1 MKRYSICPFCF
12 ERINLHKVDFRCA
25 NAPGRCSPEND
36 VVLANFLGVSSHIT
50 NKVVKIPLATT
61 VWEKLKAW
69 LWAPREVICGVCH
82 EKTSLRLCPRCH
94 SELPYT
100 IGEYQDLIFA
110 VIGAKEA
117 GKSHYISVL
126 IEKVRNEI
134 GAHFECSLQ
143 PLNDETI
150 RRYREDFYNPVFR
163 KKEVIQATLSARA
176 DSRVRV
182 PLIYTLSFK
191 KKRKIRDVVTIVFF
205 DTAGED
211 LDSEDTLR
219 TENKYI
225 YNSSG
230 IILLLDP
237 LQLPAVRVELPAN
250 TPLPGENSETEYLL
264 ERVAKLIRMAH
275 GKRPTYLI
283 KIPLAVAFSKMD
295 ALEPLLEGSSLNYPS
310 QHDGIFDLN
319 EFESVNGEMESRMRE
334 WAGSLIQSL
343 EHNFKSHAFFGFTAL
358 GCNPHGSQKIDKL
371 RPRRVEEPFLWLLWK
386 HKLIG
391 DQTFLSQLLLKL
403 RPFKISVFMLG
414 VVFGLVIS
422 VLLVGIGEVLLSPT
436 YVYEKTDELP
446 VRLVPDDSVPRR
458 FPVTGAEKQPS
469 TLPSVPIEPP
479 KGVVKAVPSLQS
491 PVEFVRAYYA
501 DINGGD
507 VESAIRKWKSPNE
520 VQLRTLIEESQW
532 VKINRVTLLTRER
545 SDSVEVSVEV
555 SGKQKSQRTQQKWA
569 GTLVLEKVAGEWKIF
584 EMQLSEV
591 LPISPSPARKLIM
604 TGAGV
609 GLRKEP
615 RSARQGNVVT
625 QLQIGSV
632 VSPLEKITKKGEAWY
647 KITTS
652 GGQEGWVHSKY
663 TMPLDSNNQEQ
674 AYVDVAKRKL
684 SSQADFGT
692 LVELCNFL
700 NRVSQQV
707 SAPARAAELKS
718 LYLAALQR
726 SLEQIP
732 RDQHDKPRYSNWL
745 KRQRAKIE
753 YNESTGGWV
762 VKK

>member
-25 NAPGRCSPEND
+25 NAPARCSPEND

-50 NKVVKIPLATT
+50 NKVVKIPLPST
-61 VWEKLKAW
+61 VWHKLKAW
-69 LWAPREVICGVCH
+69 VWAPREATCDVCH
-82 EKTSLRLCPRCH
+82 EKTSIRLCPRCH

-134 GAHFECSLQ
+134 GAQFDCFLQ

-176 DSRVRV
+176 DSRVRA

-191 KKRKIRDVVTIVFF
+191 KKDKIRDVVTIVFF

-237 LQLPAVRVELPAN
+237 LQLPTVRAKLPDN
-250 TPLPGENSETEYLL
+250 TPLPRENAETEYLL
-264 ERVAKLIRMAH
+264 DRVAKLIRMAY
-275 GKRPTYLI
+275 GKKPTYLI

-310 QHDGIFDLN
+310 KHDGIFDLN

-334 WAGSLIQSL
+334 WAGSLIQSV
-343 EHNFKSHAFFGFTAL
+343 EHNFKSHAFFGLTAL
-358 GCNPHGSQKIDKL
+358 GCNPHGSQKIAKL
-371 RPRRVEEPFLWLLWK
+371 RPRRVEEPFLWLLWRY
-386 HKLIG
+386 KLIG

-403 RPFKISVFMLG
+403 RPFKMPVFMLG

-422 VLLVGIGEVLLSPT
+422 VLLVGIGDVLLSPT
-436 YVYEKTDELP
+436 YVYEKADGFPVVSDE
-446 VRLVPDDSVPRR
+446 SVPRGV
-458 FPVTGAEKQPS
+458 PVTAEKQP
-469 TLPSVPIEPP
+469 LVPVEPP
-479 KGVVKAVPSLQS
+479 QAVKASPSPRQT
-491 PVEFVRAYYA
+491 PIEFVRAYYA
-501 DINGGD
+501 DINRGD
-507 VESAIRKWKSPNE
+507 VESVIRKWQSPNE
-520 VQLRTLIEESQW
+520 ALLRKLIEDIRW
-532 VKINRVTLLTRER
+532 VKVNINNIASTTRQG
-545 SDSVEVSVEV
+545 SDFVEVSIEV
-555 SGKQKSQRTQQKWA
+555 NGLQKSKRTQQKWA
-569 GTLVLEKVAGEWKIF
+569 GSLLLEPVAGEWKIS

-609 GLRKEP
+609 GLRKKP
-615 RSARQGNVVT
+615 RSDRQGNVVT
-625 QLQIGSV
+625 QLQIGSI
-632 VSPLEKITKKGEAWY
+632 VSPLEQITKQGEAWY
-647 KITTS
+647 KIKTAR
-652 GGQEGWVHSKY
+652 GDEGWVHNQY
-663 TMPLDSNNQEQ
+663 VMPLDLNNQAQ
-674 AYVDVAKRKL
+674 AYVEVAKRKL

-692 LVELCNFL
+692 LVELCVFL
-700 NRVSQQV
+700 ERVSQQV

-718 LYLAALQR
+718 LYLKALQR
-726 SLEQIP
+726 SLAQIP
-732 RDQHDKPRYSNWL
+732 RDQQDKPRYSNWL
-745 KRQRAKIE
+745 NSQRAKIE
-753 YNESTGGWV
+753 FNESTGRWV
-762 VKK
+762 VKND

>member
-1 MKRYSICPFCF
+1 
-12 ERINLHKVDFRCA
+12 
-25 NAPGRCSPEND
+25 
-36 VVLANFLGVSSHIT
+36 
-50 NKVVKIPLATT
+50 
-61 VWEKLKAW
+61 
-69 LWAPREVICGVCH
+69 
-82 EKTSLRLCPRCH
+82 
-94 SELPYT
+94 
-100 IGEYQDLIFA
+100 
-110 VIGAKEA
+110 
-117 GKSHYISVL
+117 
-126 IEKVRNEI
+126 
-134 GAHFECSLQ
+134 
-143 PLNDETI
+143 
-150 RRYREDFYNPVFR
+150 
-163 KKEVIQATLSARA
+163 
-176 DSRVRV
+176 
-182 PLIYTLSFK
+182 
-191 KKRKIRDVVTIVFF
+191 
-205 DTAGED
+205 
-211 LDSEDTLR
+211 
-219 TENKYI
+219 
-225 YNSSG
+225 
-230 IILLLDP
+230 
-237 LQLPAVRVELPAN
+237 
-250 TPLPGENSETEYLL
+250 
-264 ERVAKLIRMAH
+264 
-275 GKRPTYLI
+275 
-283 KIPLAVAFSKMD
+283 
-295 ALEPLLEGSSLNYPS
+295 
-310 QHDGIFDLN
+310 
-319 EFESVNGEMESRMRE
+319 
-334 WAGSLIQSL
+334 
-343 EHNFKSHAFFGFTAL
+343 
-358 GCNPHGSQKIDKL
+358 
-371 RPRRVEEPFLWLLWK
+371 
-386 HKLIG
+386 
-391 DQTFLSQLLLKL
+391 
-403 RPFKISVFMLG
+403 MLG

-545 SDSVEVSVEV
+545 SDSVEVSV
-555 SGKQKSQRTQQKWA
+555 
-569 GTLVLEKVAGEWKIF
+569 EWKIF